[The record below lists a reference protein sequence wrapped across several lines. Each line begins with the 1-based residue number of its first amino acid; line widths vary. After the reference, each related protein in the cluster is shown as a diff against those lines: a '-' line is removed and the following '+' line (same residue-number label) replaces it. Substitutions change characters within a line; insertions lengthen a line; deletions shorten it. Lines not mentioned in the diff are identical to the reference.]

1 MNNIVNMI
9 DEYLKDFYYL
19 KSFKKNVNEYI
30 TLENHY
36 LEIISILENIK
47 YEIERTQVEFLEQL
61 KDEIERRLKDENWKN
76 ISFSFGKFNNVF
88 V

>member
-19 KSFKKNVNEYI
+19 KSFKKIANEFI
-30 TLENHY
+30 TMENHY

-61 KDEIERRLKDENWKN
+61 KNEIDRRLKGGVIE
-76 ISFSFGKFNNVF
+76 
-88 V
+88 

>member
-9 DEYLKDFYYL
+9 DKYLKDFYYL

-61 KDEIERRLKDENWKN
+61 KNEIERRLKDEKYWWC
-76 ISFSFGKFNNVF
+76 
-88 V
+88 

>member
-9 DEYLKDFYYL
+9 DEYLNDFYYL
-19 KSFKKNVNEYI
+19 KSFKKNVNEFI
-30 TLENHY
+30 SIENHY

-61 KDEIERRLKDENWKN
+61 KIEIERRLKDEKY
-76 ISFSFGKFNNVF
+76 
-88 V
+88 

>member
-19 KSFKKNVNEYI
+19 KSFKKNINEYI
-30 TLENHY
+30 SLDNHY
-36 LEIISILENIK
+36 RELITILERIK

-61 KDEIERRLKDENWKN
+61 KNEIERRLKWKKLMMLDLN
-76 ISFSFGKFNNVF
+76 YLMHL
-88 V
+88 

>member
-9 DEYLKDFYYL
+9 DKYLNDFYYL

-36 LEIISILENIK
+36 REIISILENIK

-61 KDEIERRLKDENWKN
+61 KNEIDRRLKDEKY
-76 ISFSFGKFNNVF
+76 
-88 V
+88 

>member
-19 KSFKKNVNEYI
+19 KSFKNNVNEFI
-30 TLENHY
+30 SIENHY

-61 KDEIERRLKDENWKN
+61 KNEIDRRLKKWK
-76 ISFSFGKFNNVF
+76 ILMMLD
-88 V
+88 

>member
-19 KSFKKNVNEYI
+19 KSFKKNMNEYI
-30 TLENHY
+30 NIENHY
-36 LEIISILENIK
+36 IEIISILENIK

-61 KDEIERRLKDENWKN
+61 KNEIERRLKDEKY
-76 ISFSFGKFNNVF
+76 
-88 V
+88 

>member
-19 KSFKKNVNEYI
+19 KSFKKNMNEYI
-30 TLENHY
+30 NIENHY
-36 LEIISILENIK
+36 IEIISILENIK

-61 KDEIERRLKDENWKN
+61 KNEIDKRLKR
-76 ISFSFGKFNNVF
+76 G
-88 V
+88 

>member
-19 KSFKKNVNEYI
+19 KSFKKNVNEFI
-30 TLENHY
+30 SIENHY

-47 YEIERTQVEFLEQL
+47 YEIERIQVEFLEQL
-61 KDEIERRLKDENWKN
+61 KNEIDRRLKNEKY
-76 ISFSFGKFNNVF
+76 
-88 V
+88 

>member
-9 DEYLKDFYYL
+9 DEYLNDFYYL
-19 KSFKKNVNEYI
+19 KSFKKNVNEFI
-30 TLENHY
+30 SIENHY

-61 KDEIERRLKDENWKN
+61 KNEIERRLKDEKY
-76 ISFSFGKFNNVF
+76 
-88 V
+88 

>member
-9 DEYLKDFYYL
+9 DKYLKDFYYL

-61 KDEIERRLKDENWKN
+61 KNEIDKSLKR
-76 ISFSFGKFNNVF
+76 G
-88 V
+88 